1 MTTSDP
7 SDQGNTMSS
16 ISTSP
21 SSTHGKEITSNK
33 QDFTE
38 TKKSTL
44 AYVTQTNTH
53 LNYENTT
60 SPFSEDGVTGRYDST
75 RKKRIYQP
83 STIIIIITVM
93 VSLVILITLIGILV
107 VKCKKYRRDQINR
120 RRRNRI
126 FREVGMIPM
135 RSVVNEQYMGS
146 EEG

>member
-1 MTTSDP
+1 M
-7 SDQGNTMSS
+7 
-16 ISTSP
+16 
-21 SSTHGKEITSNK
+21 TSNK
-33 QDFTE
+33 QDFIK

-60 SPFSEDGVTGRYDST
+60 FPYSADGVTGKYDST
-75 RKKRIYQP
+75 IKKKMYQP
-83 STIIIIITVM
+83 STVIIIITVM
-93 VSLVILITLIGILV
+93 ASLVILMILIGILV
-107 VKCKKYRRDQINR
+107 VKCKKCRRDQTNR